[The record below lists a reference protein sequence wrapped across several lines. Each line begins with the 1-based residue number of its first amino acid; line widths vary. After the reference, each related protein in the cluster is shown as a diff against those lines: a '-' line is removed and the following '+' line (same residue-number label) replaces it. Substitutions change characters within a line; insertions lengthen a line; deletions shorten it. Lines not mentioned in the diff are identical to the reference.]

1 MNGSLK
7 LTLAVALALGSTN
20 ALALGLGMIQ
30 VKSGLNEPLVA
41 EIPVNGSLDET
52 AGLNVALA
60 AAADFERVGLSRSR
74 IVVPLEFTVATGAKG
89 NAVIKVTTKEP
100 VRDPFLDFLI
110 EVNWAK
116 GKLLREYTVLL
127 DPPTMAP
134 AIKGSRAS
142 TTPVKDSSAP
152 AASTQLPASKPGKAP
167 KPARETAAAPAAEP
181 SAPAAPRSAAAGE
194 YGPVAQGETLWE
206 VAAATKPDDS
216 VSLNQ
221 VMIALLR
228 SNPNAFFK
236 DNINSLK
243 RGAILRVPSADEIR
257 AAGNA
262 AAAAAE
268 VRSQNDAARGGG
280 AAPTLVADTGSRPA
294 ASAPASSAASKPSRT
309 ESDRLELV
317 PPKVA
322 KESSASAE
330 RPGSGGSGDST
341 VRAELARTKEA
352 LASRDQEAGEL
363 KSRVRELE
371 DLKTKNDKLLSLK
384 DSELAA
390 LQAKLKEL
398 QDKSA
403 KPGATPAATAPAS
416 TAPATAGTKPA
427 ATAPAATAPTATTP
441 AATTPA
447 ASTTT
452 TVTAPKPGGEL
463 TKEEIWGAAAGDK
476 SASPGSTSST
486 PSTAATTPAATATPG
501 SSTSTT
507 PSTVATPPAT
517 GTTPAASST
526 TPAATTPSAT
536 TPATTSSATPGA
548 STTPATTTPAATD
561 STTTP
566 ASTTPATTTPAATPP
581 ATTTP
586 AKPATSTTAPAKPAA
601 PAKVQPLEV
610 EKPWYSNPNTWMYG
624 AGGLAVLGA
633 LGFLLSRVLGKK
645 KAAPA
650 AADSGYTEATS
661 PLQDEEDAL
670 LDRLAQYPDDT
681 SAHLELTSLYYS
693 QGDADKFE
701 AAAQAMYAHIY
712 DTNMPEW
719 QQVQAMGRELVP
731 SNPLFAEPVASGGA
745 PAFGGFGSS
754 PASPEPMRFDG
765 FDDGFGTPPP
775 PPAAKPAEEEAFDF
789 DLADRSA
796 PPPSAAR
803 DDFSFDLTPPP
814 PSNNYQT
821 QVQPL
826 PPIPDLAPPPAA
838 RMDDD
843 LIAADDAIGTKLD
856 LAKAYLD
863 MGDPDGARSMLEE
876 VLIEGSEGQKA
887 EARKL
892 LAEIR

>member
-41 EIPVNGSLDET
+41 EIPVTGGPDET
-52 AGLNVALA
+52 ASVSVALA

-74 IVVPLEFTVATGAKG
+74 ILVPLEFAVATGAKG

-142 TTPVKDSSAP
+142 TTPVRDGAAP
-152 AASTQLPASKPGKAP
+152 AASAQLPAAKPSKPAG
-167 KPARETAAAPAAEP
+167 KPARTSDTAAAPAATP
-181 SAPAAPRSAAAGE
+181 TPASAAAGE
-194 YGPVAQGETLWE
+194 YGPVAAGETLWE
-206 VAAATKPDDS
+206 VAAATRPDES

-221 VMIALLR
+221 VMVALLR
-228 SNPNAFFK
+228 NNPNAFYR
-236 DNINSLK
+236 DNINALK

-257 AAGNA
+257 ATGSA

-280 AAPTLVADTGSRPA
+280 AAPTLVADSGSTAPRPSSGASTGTA
-294 ASAPASSAASKPSRT
+294 ASPG
-309 ESDRLELV
+309 DRLELV
-317 PPKVA
+317 PPKTGKDA
-322 KESSASAE
+322 SASAE
-330 RPGSGGSGDST
+330 RPGAGGTGDSA

-352 LASRDQEAGEL
+352 LASSNQEASEL

-371 DLKTKNDKLLSLK
+371 ELKSKNDKLLSLK

-390 LQAKLKEL
+390 LQQKLKEL
-398 QDKSA
+398 QEKAAA
-403 KPGATPAATAPAS
+403 KPVAAGATPPAATA
-416 TAPATAGTKPA
+416 TAPPVSTPPA
-427 ATAPAATAPTATTP
+427 
-441 AATTPA
+441 
-447 ASTTT
+447 TT
-452 TVTAPKPGGEL
+452 TVTAKPGDKGGAI
-463 TKEEIWGAAAGDK
+463 TKEEIWGAAA
-476 SASPGSTSST
+476 P
-486 PSTAATTPAATATPG
+486 
-501 SSTSTT
+501 STSTP
-507 PSTVATPPAT
+507 PS
-517 GTTPAASST
+517 ASST
-526 TPAATTPSAT
+526 TSPTAGVTPPASTEPTAPSTSATTSTAPAT
-536 TPATTSSATPGA
+536 TPATTPPAATPATSPAVSPGTTAETSPA
-548 STTPATTTPAATD
+548 STPATTTP
-561 STTTP
+561 TP
-566 ASTTPATTTPAATPP
+566 APVA
-581 ATTTP
+581 TTP
-586 AKPATSTTAPAKPAA
+586 AKPATSTTTPAKPAT
-601 PAKVQPLEV
+601 PAKVQPLPAA
-610 EKPWYSNPNTWMYG
+610 KPWYAEPTTWMYG
-624 AGGLAVLGA
+624 LGGLAVLGA
-633 LGFLLSRVLGKK
+633 LGFLASRLLGKK
-645 KAAPA
+645 KAPA
-650 AADSGYTEATS
+650 AAAGGAAYAETTS

-731 SNPLFAEPVASGGA
+731 SNPLFAEPQASA
-745 PAFGGFGSS
+745 PAFGSYQET
-754 PASPEPMRFDG
+754 SPEPMRFDG
-765 FDDGFGTPPP
+765 FDDGGFGSP
-775 PPAAKPAEEEAFDF
+775 PPAPARPASAGEDAFDF
-789 DLADRSA
+789 DLADRNA
-796 PPPSAAR
+796 PQPPPAR
-803 DDFSFDLTPPP
+803 DDFSFDLTQPP
-814 PSNNYQT
+814 PSSYQT

-826 PPIPDLAPPPAA
+826 PPIPDLAPPPS
-838 RMDDD
+838 RVDDD
-843 LIAADDAIGTKLD
+843 LLASDDAIGTKLD

-876 VLIEGSEGQKA
+876 VLIEGSDAQKG

>member
-7 LTLAVALALGSTN
+7 LTLAVVLALGSTN

-30 VKSGLNEPLVA
+30 VRSGLNEPLVA
-41 EIPVNGSLDET
+41 EIPVTGGPDET
-52 AGLNVALA
+52 SSVSVALA

-74 IVVPLEFTVATGAKG
+74 IVVPLEFAVATGAKG
-89 NAVIKVTTKEP
+89 NAVIRVTTKEP

-142 TTPVKDSSAP
+142 TAPVRDGTTA
-152 AASTQLPASKPGKAP
+152 AASAELPTTKPATKPSSKPV
-167 KPARETAAAPAAEP
+167 RSSETAAA
-181 SAPAAPRSAAAGE
+181 APAPAPTAPPRSAAAGE
-194 YGPVAQGETLWE
+194 YGPVAAGETLWE
-206 VAAATKPDDS
+206 VAASTRPDES

-221 VMIALLR
+221 VMVALLR
-228 SNPNAFFK
+228 SNPSAFYR

-268 VRSQNDAARGGG
+268 VRSQNEAARGGG
-280 AAPTLVADTGSRPA
+280 AAPTLVAGTGSRPA
-294 ASAPASSAASKPSRT
+294 SGTAGTPTATAKPG
-309 ESDRLELV
+309 DRLELV
-317 PPKVA
+317 PPKTGQSG
-322 KESSASAE
+322 SSGAE
-330 RPGSGGSGDST
+330 RPGAGGSGDSA

-352 LASRDQEAGEL
+352 LTSREQEAGEL

-371 DLKTKNDKLLSLK
+371 DLKAKNDKLLSLK

-390 LQAKLKEL
+390 LQQKLKEL
-398 QDKSA
+398 QDKAA
-403 KPGATPAATAPAS
+403 KPAAASTPAIAAATPPAS
-416 TAPATAGTKPA
+416 TTATATGTTHSA
-427 ATAPAATAPTATTP
+427 SAPGTP
-441 AATTPA
+441 PP
-447 ASTTT
+447 TT

-463 TKEEIWGAAAGDK
+463 TKEDIWGAAAGANPSGTSK
-476 SASPGSTSST
+476 PASATGSTV
-486 PSTAATTPAATATPG
+486 PATAVTTPP
-501 SSTSTT
+501 
-507 PSTVATPPAT
+507 ATPPA
-517 GTTPAASST
+517 GTAATPSATIPAATPPPTVATVPPST
-526 TPAATTPSAT
+526 ASATPGDTTTLPAATSPPPPPAAATTIAPPAATTT
-536 TPATTSSATPGA
+536 TA
-548 STTPATTTPAATD
+548 
-561 STTTP
+561 
-566 ASTTPATTTPAATPP
+566 PP

-586 AKPATSTTAPAKPAA
+586 AKPATSTTTPAKPSS
-601 PAKVQPLEV
+601 PAKVQPLPAAQ
-610 EKPWYSNPNTWMYG
+610 PWYSNPTNWMYG
-624 AGGLAVLGA
+624 LGGLAVLGA
-633 LGFLLSRVLGKK
+633 LGFLLSRLRGKK
-645 KAAPA
+645 GAAAAAATAPA
-650 AADSGYTEATS
+650 YAETTS
-661 PLQDEEDAL
+661 PQQDEEDAL

-731 SNPLFAEPVASGGA
+731 SNPLFSESAADAVAA
-745 PAFGGFGSS
+745 PTFGNYDT
-754 PASPEPMRFDG
+754 SPEPMRFDG
-765 FDDGFGTPPP
+765 FDDSFGAPP
-775 PPAAKPAEEEAFDF
+775 PPAKPAEDDAFDF

-796 PPPSAAR
+796 PTAPPPSAAP

-814 PSNNYQT
+814 PSNYQT
-821 QVQPL
+821 QVHPL

-838 RMDDD
+838 GLDDD
-843 LIAADDAIGTKLD
+843 LLASDDAIGTKLD

-876 VLIEGSEGQKA
+876 VLIEGSDTQKG

>member
-74 IVVPLEFTVATGAKG
+74 IVVPLEFAVATGAKG

-142 TTPVKDSSAP
+142 TTPVKDGSAP
-152 AASTQLPASKPGKAP
+152 ATSTQLPASKPGKAP
-167 KPARETAAAPAAEP
+167 KPAREAAAAPAAEP

-206 VAAATKPDDS
+206 VAAATRPDDS

-257 AAGNA
+257 AAGSA

-280 AAPTLVADTGSRPA
+280 AAPTLVADTGSKPA
-294 ASAPASSAASKPSRT
+294 ASTPASAAASKPSRT

-330 RPGSGGSGDST
+330 RPGSGGSGDSS

-398 QDKSA
+398 QDKAA
-403 KPGATPAATAPAS
+403 KPGTAPAATAPASSTPATASTTPAATAPA
-416 TAPATAGTKPA
+416 
-427 ATAPAATAPTATTP
+427 TTP
-441 AATTPA
+441 PP

-452 TVTAPKPGGEL
+452 TVTAPKPGSEL

-476 SASPGSTSST
+476 SASPGSTTSATST
-486 PSTAATTPAATATPG
+486 PSTAASTPAAAATPG
-501 SSTSTT
+501 SSASAT
-507 PSTVATPPAT
+507 PSTA
-517 GTTPAASST
+517 TTPAASST
-526 TPAATTPSAT
+526 TPAAT
-536 TPATTSSATPGA
+536 SSATPGA
-548 STTPATTTPAATD
+548 SAAPGTATPAGSDSKTVPAVSSTAPASTPPAAT
-561 STTTP
+561 
-566 ASTTPATTTPAATPP
+566 TPP

-586 AKPATSTTAPAKPAA
+586 AKPATSTTAPAKPAT

-610 EKPWYSNPNTWMYG
+610 EKPWYSNPTYWMYG

-645 KAAPA
+645 KAVPA
-650 AADSGYTEATS
+650 AADSGYAEVTS

-731 SNPLFAEPVASGGA
+731 SNPLFAEAAATAVA
-745 PAFGGFGSS
+745 PAFGGFGSGPS
-754 PASPEPMRFDG
+754 SPEPMRFDG

-775 PPAAKPAEEEAFDF
+775 PPAAKPADEEAFDF
-789 DLADRSA
+789 DLTDRSA
-796 PPPSAAR
+796 PPPPPAAPR

-821 QVQPL
+821 QVHPL
-826 PPIPDLAPPPAA
+826 PPIPDLAPPLAA
-838 RMDDD
+838 RVDDD

-876 VLIEGSEGQKA
+876 VLIEGSEGQKS

>member
-41 EIPVNGSLDET
+41 EIPVTGGPDET
-52 AGLNVALA
+52 ASVSVALA

-74 IVVPLEFTVATGAKG
+74 ILVPLEFAVATGAKG

-142 TTPVKDSSAP
+142 TTPVRDGATP
-152 AASTQLPASKPGKAP
+152 AASAQLPSAKPSKPAG
-167 KPARETAAAPAAEP
+167 KPARTTDTAAAAPAATP
-181 SAPAAPRSAAAGE
+181 APTSAAAGE
-194 YGPVAQGETLWE
+194 YGPVAAGETLWE
-206 VAAATKPDDS
+206 VAAATRPDES

-221 VMIALLR
+221 VMVALLR
-228 SNPNAFFK
+228 SNPGAFYR
-236 DNINSLK
+236 DNINALK

-257 AAGNA
+257 ATGSA

-280 AAPTLVADTGSRPA
+280 AAPTLVADSGTTTSRPSSG
-294 ASAPASSAASKPSRT
+294 ASAGTAAKPG
-309 ESDRLELV
+309 DRLELV
-317 PPKVA
+317 PPKA
-322 KESSASAE
+322 GKDASASAE
-330 RPGSGGSGDST
+330 RPGAGGTGDSA

-352 LASRDQEAGEL
+352 LASSNQEASEL

-371 DLKTKNDKLLSLK
+371 ELKTKNDKLLSLK

-390 LQAKLKEL
+390 LQQKLKEL
-398 QDKSA
+398 QEKAAA
-403 KPGATPAATAPAS
+403 KPAMSAATSPAATASAPPVSAPPA
-416 TAPATAGTKPA
+416 
-427 ATAPAATAPTATTP
+427 
-441 AATTPA
+441 
-447 ASTTT
+447 TT
-452 TVTAPKPGGEL
+452 TVTAKPGDKGGAI
-463 TKEEIWGAAAGDK
+463 TKEEIWGAAAP
-476 SASPGSTSST
+476 SSST
-486 PSTAATTPAATATPG
+486 PSTATTSPTTATAPPASTATAPSTTAATA
-501 SSTSTT
+501 
-507 PSTVATPPAT
+507 PPASAAP
-517 GTTPAASST
+517 GTTP
-526 TPAATTPSAT
+526 
-536 TPATTSSATPGA
+536 
-548 STTPATTTPAATD
+548 
-561 STTTP
+561 
-566 ASTTPATTTPAATPP
+566 TPATTTPAATPSTSPGATAETSPASTPTTPP
-581 ATTTP
+581 ATTPPTATPAPAATTP
-586 AKPATSTTAPAKPAA
+586 AKPATSTTTPAKPAV
-601 PAKVQPLEV
+601 PAKVQPLPAA
-610 EKPWYSNPNTWMYG
+610 KPWYAEPTTWMYG
-624 AGGLAVLGA
+624 LGGLAVLGA
-633 LGFLLSRVLGKK
+633 LGFLASRLLGKK
-645 KAAPA
+645 KAPA
-650 AADSGYTEATS
+650 AAAGGAAYAETTS

-731 SNPLFAEPVASGGA
+731 SNPLFAEPQATA
-745 PAFGGFGSS
+745 PAFGSYQQT
-754 PASPEPMRFDG
+754 SPEPMRFDG
-765 FDDGFGTPPP
+765 FDDGGFGSP
-775 PPAAKPAEEEAFDF
+775 PPAPARPASADEDAFDF
-789 DLADRSA
+789 DLADRNA
-796 PPPSAAR
+796 PPPPPAAR
-803 DDFSFDLTPPP
+803 DDFSFDLTPPAQTPPP
-814 PSNNYQT
+814 PSNYQT

-826 PPIPDLAPPPAA
+826 PPIPDLAPPPS
-838 RMDDD
+838 RVDDD
-843 LIAADDAIGTKLD
+843 LLASDDAIGTKLD

-876 VLIEGSEGQKA
+876 VLIEGSDAQKG

>member
-7 LTLAVALALGSTN
+7 LTLAVALALGSSN

-41 EIPVNGSLDET
+41 EIPVTGGPDET
-52 AGLNVALA
+52 ASVSVALA
-60 AAADFERVGLSRSR
+60 AAADFERVGLSRAR

-89 NAVIKVTTKEP
+89 NPVIRVTTQDA

-110 EVNWAK
+110 EVNWSK

-142 TTPVKDSSAP
+142 TAPVRDGTTP
-152 AASTQLPASKPGKAP
+152 AASTQLPATKPPAKTTT
-167 KPARETAAAPAAEP
+167 KPVRSSDTAAAPP
-181 SAPAAPRSAAAGE
+181 PAAPASTPERSAASGE
-194 YGPVAQGETLWE
+194 YGPVAAGETLSE
-206 VAAATKPDDS
+206 VAAATRPDES
-216 VSLNQ
+216 VSVNQ

-228 SNPNAFFK
+228 ANPNAFYR

-243 RGAILRVPSADEIR
+243 RGAIMRVPSADEIR

-268 VRSQNDAARGGG
+268 VRNQNEAARGGA
-280 AAPTLVADTGSRPA
+280 AAPTLVADTGSRPV
-294 ASAPASSAASKPSRT
+294 SSSASSGSTAPSKP
-309 ESDRLELV
+309 SDRLELV
-317 PPKVA
+317 PPKSG
-322 KESSASAE
+322 KDSSASAE
-330 RPGSGGSGDST
+330 RPGAGGTGDST
-341 VRAELARTKEA
+341 VRAELARAKEA
-352 LASRDQEAGEL
+352 LASSNQEAGEL

-371 DLKTKNDKLLSLK
+371 ELKAKNDKLLTLK

-390 LQAKLKEL
+390 LQQKLKEL
-398 QDKSA
+398 QSA
-403 KPGATPAATAPAS
+403 KPATSSASTSATPPAATPTPATATPPAS
-416 TAPATAGTKPA
+416 TTVVSTPPA
-427 ATAPAATAPTATTP
+427 
-441 AATTPA
+441 
-447 ASTTT
+447 TT
-452 TVTAPKPGGEL
+452 TVTAPKTGEKAL
-463 TKEEIWGAAAGDK
+463 TKEEIWGAAAGTPP
-476 SASPGSTSST
+476 ATST
-486 PSTAATTPAATATPG
+486 PAGATPPATTPPATTPPVTSATPPATTTPPSTPPATPTTTPPATTTTTPAATAVTSPTTAPDG
-501 SSTSTT
+501 S
-507 PSTVATPPAT
+507 ATPPVT
-517 GTTPAASST
+517 
-526 TPAATTPSAT
+526 
-536 TPATTSSATPGA
+536 
-548 STTPATTTPAATD
+548 TTPATTTPPDATA
-561 STTTP
+561 TTP
-566 ASTTPATTTPAATPP
+566 STPATTPP
-581 ATTTP
+581 ASTTTP
-586 AKPATSTTAPAKPAA
+586 AKPATSTTAPAKPST
-601 PAKVQPLEV
+601 PAKVQPLPTA
-610 EKPWYSNPNTWMYG
+610 KPWYSDPNVWMYG
-624 AGGLAVLGA
+624 LGGLAVLGA
-633 LGFLLSRVLGKK
+633 LGFLASRLLGKK
-645 KAAPA
+645 TAPVAAGGA
-650 AADSGYTEATS
+650 AYAETTS

-731 SNPLFAEPVASGGA
+731 TNPLFAEPLAASA
-745 PAFGGFGSS
+745 PSFGNYD
-754 PASPEPMRFDG
+754 AAPEPMRFDG
-765 FDDGFGTPPP
+765 FDDSFGAPPP
-775 PPAAKPAEEEAFDF
+775 PPSAKPVDDDAFDF

-796 PPPSAAR
+796 PTVPPPSAAR

-814 PSNNYQT
+814 TPSNYQT

-826 PPIPDLAPPPAA
+826 PPIPDLSPPPS
-838 RMDDD
+838 RIDDD
-843 LIAADDAIGTKLD
+843 LLASDDAIGTKLD

-876 VLIEGSEGQKA
+876 VLIEGSDSQKG

>member
-152 AASTQLPASKPGKAP
+152 ASSTQLPASKPGKAP

-206 VAAATKPDDS
+206 VAAATRPDDS

-257 AAGNA
+257 AAGTA

-280 AAPTLVADTGSRPA
+280 AAPTLVADTGSKPA
-294 ASAPASSAASKPSRT
+294 ASAPASAAASKPSRT

-330 RPGSGGSGDST
+330 RPGSGGSGDSS

-398 QDKSA
+398 QDKAA
-403 KPGATPAATAPAS
+403 KPGAAPAAAAPASSAPATAS
-416 TAPATAGTKPA
+416 TAPAAS
-427 ATAPAATAPTATTP
+427 APAATPP
-441 AATTPA
+441 

-452 TVTAPKPGGEL
+452 TVTAPKPGSEL

-476 SASPGSTSST
+476 SASPGSTAST
-486 PSTAATTPAATATPG
+486 PSTAASTPSTTAAPGSSASTAPSTAATAP
-501 SSTSTT
+501 SST
-507 PSTVATPPAT
+507 AN
-517 GTTPAASST
+517 TPAASST
-526 TPAATTPSAT
+526 TPAGT
-536 TPATTSSATPGA
+536 TPAAASSATPGSSA
-548 STTPATTTPAATD
+548 TTGTTTPAAPATTD
-561 STTTP
+561 SP
-566 ASTTPATTTPAATPP
+566 ASTTPAASSTAPATPAPAAATPP

-586 AKPATSTTAPAKPAA
+586 AKPATSTTAPAKPAT

-610 EKPWYSNPNTWMYG
+610 EKPWYSNPNTWIYG

-650 AADSGYTEATS
+650 AVDSGYAEATS

-731 SNPLFAEPVASGGA
+731 SNPLFAEPAATAVA
-745 PAFGGFGSS
+745 PAFGGFGSG

-775 PPAAKPAEEEAFDF
+775 PAAKPAEEEAFDF
-789 DLADRSA
+789 DLTDRSAPPA

-814 PSNNYQT
+814 PSSNYQT

-838 RMDDD
+838 RVDDD

-876 VLIEGSEGQKA
+876 VLIEGSEGQKS

>member
-7 LTLAVALALGSTN
+7 LTLAVALALSSTN

-41 EIPVNGSLDET
+41 EIPVTGGPDET
-52 AGLNVALA
+52 ASVSVALA
-60 AAADFERVGLSRSR
+60 AASDFERVGLSRSR
-74 IVVPLEFTVATGAKG
+74 ILVPLEFAVATGAKG

-142 TTPVKDSSAP
+142 TAPVRDGATP
-152 AASTQLPASKPGKAP
+152 AASTQLPSAKPSKPSGR
-167 KPARETAAAPAAEP
+167 PARTTDTAAAPAPAAP
-181 SAPAAPRSAAAGE
+181 SVPAAPRSAASGE

-206 VAAATKPDDS
+206 VAAATRPDES

-221 VMIALLR
+221 VMVALLR
-228 SNPNAFFK
+228 NNPNAFYR

-257 AAGNA
+257 AAGSA

-268 VRSQNDAARGGG
+268 VRSQNDAARGGA
-280 AAPTLVADTGSRPA
+280 AAPTLVADTGATPSRPSGS
-294 ASAPASSAASKPSRT
+294 ASTASTAKPG
-309 ESDRLELV
+309 DRLELV
-317 PPKVA
+317 PPKSGKDA
-322 KESSASAE
+322 SASAE
-330 RPGSGGSGDST
+330 RPGAGGTGDST

-352 LASRDQEAGEL
+352 LASSNQEASEL

-371 DLKTKNDKLLSLK
+371 ELKTKNDKLLTLK

-390 LQAKLKEL
+390 LQQKLKEL
-398 QDKSA
+398 QDKAS
-403 KPGATPAATAPAS
+403 KPA
-416 TAPATAGTKPA
+416 APATAATPPPA
-427 ATAPAATAPTATTP
+427 STTAPAATTTP
-441 AATTPA
+441 P

-452 TVTAPKPGGEL
+452 TVTAPKPGDKGGAL
-463 TKEEIWGAAAGDK
+463 TKEEIWGTA
-476 SASPGSTSST
+476 SST
-486 PSTAATTPAATATPG
+486 PPAG
-501 SSTSTT
+501 TST
-507 PSTVATPPAT
+507 PS
-517 GTTPAASST
+517 
-526 TPAATTPSAT
+526 TTPSAT
-536 TPATTSSATPGA
+536 STPPAATPGSTTTPPVATTAPSSTATPPVSTPSATPG
-548 STTPATTTPAATD
+548 TTTPAAT
-561 STTTP
+561 P
-566 ASTTPATTTPAATPP
+566 STTPGITPDPSATATTTPPGATATTPPAATTAPP

-586 AKPATSTTAPAKPAA
+586 AKPATSTTAPAKPST
-601 PAKVQPLEV
+601 PAKVQPLPAA
-610 EKPWYSNPNTWMYG
+610 KPWYMEPMTWVYG
-624 AGGLAVLGA
+624 LGGLAVLGA
-633 LGFLLSRVLGKK
+633 LGFLGSRLLGGKK
-645 KAAPA
+645 STA
-650 AADSGYTEATS
+650 AAAGAGAYAETTS

-731 SNPLFAEPVASGGA
+731 SNPLFAEPVASSA
-745 PAFGGFGSS
+745 PAFGSYQH
-754 PASPEPMRFDG
+754 ASPEPMRFDG
-765 FDDGFGTPPP
+765 FDDGFGA
-775 PPAAKPAEEEAFDF
+775 PPAAPAASKADDDAFDF

-796 PPPSAAR
+796 APPAPAAR

-814 PSNNYQT
+814 AAATPPPPSNYQT

-826 PPIPDLAPPPAA
+826 PPIPDLAPLPS
-838 RMDDD
+838 RVDDD
-843 LIAADDAIGTKLD
+843 LLASDDAIGTKLD

-876 VLIEGSEGQKA
+876 VLIEGSDSQKG

>member
-41 EIPVNGSLDET
+41 EIPVTGGPDET
-52 AGLNVALA
+52 ASVSVALA
-60 AAADFERVGLSRSR
+60 AASDFERVGLSRSR
-74 IVVPLEFTVATGAKG
+74 ILVPLEFVVATGAKG

-142 TTPVKDSSAP
+142 TAPVRDGATP
-152 AASTQLPASKPGKAP
+152 AASAQLPSAKPSKPSG
-167 KPARETAAAPAAEP
+167 KPARTTDTAAAPAATPEP
-181 SAPAAPRSAAAGE
+181 SAPRSAAAGE
-194 YGPVAQGETLWE
+194 YGPVASGETLWE
-206 VAAATKPDDS
+206 VAAATRPDEG

-221 VMIALLR
+221 VMVALLR
-228 SNPNAFFK
+228 ANPNAFYR

-257 AAGNA
+257 AAGSA

-268 VRSQNDAARGGG
+268 VRSQNDAARGGA
-280 AAPTLVADTGSRPA
+280 AAPTLVADSGTTPSRPSSG
-294 ASAPASSAASKPSRT
+294 ASAGTSTTKP
-309 ESDRLELV
+309 SDRLELV
-317 PPKVA
+317 PPKTGKDA
-322 KESSASAE
+322 SASAE
-330 RPGSGGSGDST
+330 RPGAGGTGDST

-352 LASRDQEAGEL
+352 LASSNQEASEL

-371 DLKTKNDKLLSLK
+371 ELKTKNDKLLTLK

-390 LQAKLKEL
+390 LQQKLKEL
-398 QDKSA
+398 QDKAAA
-403 KPGATPAATAPAS
+403 KPVATTAP
-416 TAPATAGTKPA
+416 P
-427 ATAPAATAPTATTP
+427 P
-441 AATTPA
+441 AATTSPATSTPPA
-447 ASTTT
+447 ASTT
-452 TVTAPKPGGEL
+452 VTAKPGDKSGAI
-463 TKEEIWGAAAGDK
+463 TKEEIWGA
-476 SASPGSTSST
+476 
-486 PSTAATTPAATATPG
+486 TTPPSGT
-501 SSTSTT
+501 TSTT
-507 PSTVATPPAT
+507 APS
-517 GTTPAASST
+517 
-526 TPAATTPSAT
+526 TTPSAT
-536 TPATTSSATPGA
+536 TTPPASTATTPPAATTTPSTTTSATPGA
-548 STTPATTTPAATD
+548 TTPSTTPPATVTTPPAATPSTSPGTTTETTPSTTSTTPPATTP
-561 STTTP
+561 STTTAP
-566 ASTTPATTTPAATPP
+566 STAPTTTPP

-586 AKPATSTTAPAKPAA
+586 AKPATSTTAPAKPST
-601 PAKVQPLEV
+601 PGKVQPLPAA
-610 EKPWYSNPNTWMYG
+610 KPWYAQPTTWMYG
-624 AGGLAVLGA
+624 LGGLAVLGA
-633 LGFLLSRVLGKK
+633 LGFLASRVLGKK
-645 KAAPA
+645 KAPA
-650 AADSGYTEATS
+650 AAAGGAAYAETTS

-731 SNPLFAEPVASGGA
+731 SNPLFAEPLASA
-745 PAFGGFGSS
+745 PAFGSYQET
-754 PASPEPMRFDG
+754 SPEPMRFDG
-765 FDDGFGTPPP
+765 FDDGGFGSP
-775 PPAAKPAEEEAFDF
+775 PPARAASADDDAFDF
-789 DLADRSA
+789 DLADRNA
-796 PPPSAAR
+796 PPPAPAAR

-814 PSNNYQT
+814 AQTPPPPSNYQT

-826 PPIPDLAPPPAA
+826 PPIPDLAPPPS
-838 RMDDD
+838 RVDDD
-843 LIAADDAIGTKLD
+843 LLASDDAIGTKLD

-876 VLIEGSEGQKA
+876 VLIEGSDTQKN

>member
-7 LTLAVALALGSTN
+7 LTLAVALALGSSN

-41 EIPVNGSLDET
+41 EIPVTGGPDET
-52 AGLNVALA
+52 AGVSVALA

-74 IVVPLEFTVATGAKG
+74 ILVPLEFTVATGAKG

-142 TTPVKDSSAP
+142 TAPVKDGASST
-152 AASTQLPASKPGKAP
+152 ASTQLPASST
-167 KPARETAAAPAAEP
+167 KPAKQPRSSAAPAAP
-181 SAPAAPRSAAAGE
+181 SAPAAAPSAPRAAAAGE

-206 VAAATKPDDS
+206 VAAATRPDES

-221 VMIALLR
+221 VMVALLR
-228 SNPNAFFK
+228 SNPNAFYK

-257 AAGNA
+257 AAGSA

-268 VRSQNDAARGGG
+268 VRSQNEAARGGG
-280 AAPTLVADTGSRPA
+280 AAPTLVADTGAKPS
-294 ASAPASSAASKPSRT
+294 SSSSAAPAAPAAKP
-309 ESDRLELV
+309 SDRLELV
-317 PPKVA
+317 PPKAA
-322 KESSASAE
+322 KPSTASAE
-330 RPGSGGSGDST
+330 KPGSGGNGDST

-352 LASRDQEAGEL
+352 LASREQETGEL

-371 DLKTKNDKLLSLK
+371 DLKTKNDKLLTLK

-390 LQAKLKEL
+390 LQQKLKEL
-398 QDKSA
+398 QDKAA
-403 KPGATPAATAPAS
+403 KPGA
-416 TAPATAGTKPA
+416 
-427 ATAPAATAPTATTP
+427 APAASSTPPASSATASTTP
-441 AATTPA
+441 

-452 TVTAPKPGGEL
+452 PSSTAAKPGEL
-463 TKEEIWGAAAGDK
+463 TKEEIWGA
-476 SASPGSTSST
+476 SSGSKTP
-486 PSTAATTPAATATPG
+486 PSTAATPPASSATA
-501 SSTSTT
+501 
-507 PSTVATPPAT
+507 PPA
-517 GTTPAASST
+517 SSA
-526 TPAATTPSAT
+526 TPAATTSP
-536 TPATTSSATPGA
+536 PAS
-548 STTPATTTPAATD
+548 
-561 STTTP
+561 TTP
-566 ASTTPATTTPAATPP
+566 ASTTPATASSSTATAPATSSSSPGETIVATPSGTTTPSSTTPPASTTSPSTATTPPASTATPP
-581 ATTTP
+581 ATTGTTPAAPATTP
-586 AKPATSTTAPAKPAA
+586 AKPATSTTAPAKPST
-601 PAKVQPLEV
+601 PAKVQPLPV
-610 EKPWYSNPNTWMYG
+610 QTPWYSNPTNWMYG
-624 AGGLAVLGA
+624 LGGLALLGG
-633 LGFLLSRVLGKK
+633 LGFLLTRLGKK
-645 KAAPA
+645 KAPA
-650 AADSGYTEATS
+650 VAAGGAAYADSSS

-681 SAHLELTSLYYS
+681 SAHLELNSLYYS

-731 SNPLFAEPVASGGA
+731 SNPLFADAAPTATM
-745 PAFGGFGSS
+745 PAFGTHA
-754 PASPEPMRFDG
+754 ASEPMRFDG
-765 FDDGFGTPPP
+765 FDDSFGAPPAAAPPP
-775 PPAAKPAEEEAFDF
+775 PPADDDFDF
-789 DLADRSA
+789 DLTAPA
-796 PPPSAAR
+796 GKPTTPPPSAAR
-803 DDFSFDLTPPP
+803 DDDFSFDLPPP
-814 PSNNYQT
+814 ASSPSNYQT

-826 PPIPDLAPPPAA
+826 PPMPDLAPPAP
-838 RMDDD
+838 RLDDD

-876 VLIEGSEGQKA
+876 VLIEGSDGQKN

>member
-41 EIPVNGSLDET
+41 EIPVTGTPDET
-52 AGLNVALA
+52 AGVSVALA
-60 AAADFERVGLSRSR
+60 AATDFERVGLSRSR

-134 AIKGSRAS
+134 AIKGSKAS
-142 TTPVKDSSAP
+142 TAAVRDNTAP
-152 AASTQLPASKPGKAP
+152 AASAQLPAG
-167 KPARETAAAPAAEP
+167 KPAKSSGKTARTET
-181 SAPAAPRSAAAGE
+181 PAAPTAPAPAPAHERSAASGE
-194 YGPVAQGETLWE
+194 YGPVAAGETLWE
-206 VAAATKPDDS
+206 VAAATRPDDS

-221 VMIALLR
+221 VMVALLR
-228 SNPNAFFK
+228 TNPNAFYK

-257 AAGNA
+257 AAGTA

-280 AAPTLVADTGSRPA
+280 GAPTLVADSGSKPA
-294 ASAPASSAASKPSRT
+294 ASSAPKTAAAPKSG
-309 ESDRLELV
+309 DRLELV
-317 PPKVA
+317 PPKSGKDSTA
-322 KESSASAE
+322 GAE
-330 RPGSGGSGDST
+330 RPGAGGTGDAS

-352 LASRDQEAGEL
+352 LASSNQEAGEL

-371 DLKTKNDKLLSLK
+371 DLKSKNDKLLTLK

-390 LQAKLKEL
+390 LQQKLKEL

-403 KPGATPAATAPAS
+403 AKPATPSTAAT
-416 TAPATAGTKPA
+416 
-427 ATAPAATAPTATTP
+427 TAPAATAPATAAPATP
-441 AATTPA
+441 ASTA
-447 ASTTT
+447 A
-452 TVTAPKPGGEL
+452 AKPGDKPGDKGGAL
-463 TKEEIWGAAAGDK
+463 TKEEIWGTASSTTPPAGSTAPATPSAPAGTTPPAAA
-476 SASPGSTSST
+476 STSPGSATT
-486 PSTAATTPAATATPG
+486 APAATTGTPSATPG
-501 SSTSTT
+501 ATTT
-507 PSTVATPPAT
+507 PVASATTTPPAAST
-517 GTTPAASST
+517 GTTPAPDASATPGGTAST
-526 TPAATTPSAT
+526 TTAPATPGATTAPAT
-536 TPATTSSATPGA
+536 TPA
-548 STTPATTTPAATD
+548 
-561 STTTP
+561 
-566 ASTTPATTTPAATPP
+566 P

-586 AKPATSTTAPAKPAA
+586 AKPATSTTAPAKPST
-601 PAKVQPLEV
+601 PAKVQPLPAA
-610 EKPWYSNPNTWMYG
+610 KAWYEEPTTWMFG
-624 AGGLAVLGA
+624 LGGLAVLGA
-633 LGFLLSRVLGKK
+633 LGFLATRLRGK

-650 AADSGYTEATS
+650 AAGAASYAETTS

-731 SNPLFAEPVASGGA
+731 SNPLFAEPLAAAAAA
-745 PAFGGFGSS
+745 PAFGSYES
-754 PASPEPMRFDG
+754 TSEPMRFDG
-765 FDDGFGTPPP
+765 FDDGFGAP
-775 PPAAKPAEEEAFDF
+775 PPAPAPAPVAEDDAFDF
-789 DLADRSA
+789 DLTDRGAA
-796 PPPSAAR
+796 PPPPAPPAD
-803 DDFSFDLTPPP
+803 DDFSFDLTPPRAP
-814 PSNNYQT
+814 AAAASNYQT

-826 PPIPDLAPPPAA
+826 PPIPDLAPPPSPPPA
-838 RMDDD
+838 RVDDD
-843 LIAADDAIGTKLD
+843 LLASDDAIGTKLD

-876 VLIEGSEGQKA
+876 VLIEGSEKQKG

>member
-41 EIPVNGSLDET
+41 EIPVTGTPDET
-52 AGLNVALA
+52 AGVSVALA
-60 AAADFERVGLSRSR
+60 AATDFERVGLSRSR
-74 IVVPLEFTVATGAKG
+74 IVVPLEFTVATGTKG

-134 AIKGSRAS
+134 AIKGSKAS
-142 TTPVKDSSAP
+142 TAAVRDNTAP
-152 AASTQLPASKPGKAP
+152 AASAQLPAGKPAKSPGKA
-167 KPARETAAAPAAEP
+167 ARAETAAAP
-181 SAPAAPRSAAAGE
+181 SAPAAPAPAPARERSAAAGE
-194 YGPVAQGETLWE
+194 YGPVAAGETLWE
-206 VAAATKPDDS
+206 VAAATRPDDS

-221 VMIALLR
+221 VMVALLR
-228 SNPNAFFK
+228 SNPGAFYK

-257 AAGNA
+257 AAGTA

-268 VRSQNDAARGGG
+268 VRSQNEAARGGG
-280 AAPTLVADTGSRPA
+280 GTPTLVADSGSKPA
-294 ASAPASSAASKPSRT
+294 TSSAPKTAAAPKSG
-309 ESDRLELV
+309 DRLELV
-317 PPKVA
+317 PPKSG
-322 KESSASAE
+322 KDSSSGAE
-330 RPGSGGSGDST
+330 RPGAGGTGDAS
-341 VRAELARTKEA
+341 VRAELARAKEA
-352 LASRDQEAGEL
+352 LASSNQEASEL

-371 DLKTKNDKLLSLK
+371 DLKSKNDKLLTLK

-390 LQAKLKEL
+390 LQQKLKEL

-403 KPGATPAATAPAS
+403 AKPTTAPSTAAATAAATPAAAAPAAPAS
-416 TAPATAGTKPA
+416 TAA
-427 ATAPAATAPTATTP
+427 A
-441 AATTPA
+441 
-447 ASTTT
+447 
-452 TVTAPKPGGEL
+452 KPGDKGGAL
-463 TKEEIWGAAAGDK
+463 TKEEIWGT
-476 SASPGSTSST
+476 ASSST
-486 PSTAATTPAATATPG
+486 PPAGT
-501 SSTSTT
+501 STSAT
-507 PSTVATPPAT
+507 PSTPAGATPPAT
-517 GTTPAASST
+517 AASTSPGSTATAPAAAAG
-526 TPAATTPSAT
+526 TPAATPGTTTPPANGATPSTAPAAT
-536 TPATTSSATPGA
+536 TTPPAPDASATPG
-548 STTPATTTPAATD
+548 STTPATAAPATPGATTAPATTPA
-561 STTTP
+561 
-566 ASTTPATTTPAATPP
+566 P

-586 AKPATSTTAPAKPAA
+586 AKPATSTTTPAKPST
-601 PAKVQPLEV
+601 PAKVQPLPAA
-610 EKPWYSNPNTWMYG
+610 KAWYEEPTTWMYG
-624 AGGLAVLGA
+624 LGGLAVLGA
-633 LGFLLSRVLGKK
+633 LGFLATRLRGK

-650 AADSGYTEATS
+650 AAGAASYAETTS

-731 SNPLFAEPVASGGA
+731 SNPLFAEPLAATAAA
-745 PAFGGFGSS
+745 PAFDSPAFGSYE
-754 PASPEPMRFDG
+754 ASSEPLRFDG
-765 FDDGFGTPPP
+765 FDDGFGAP
-775 PPAAKPAEEEAFDF
+775 PPAPAAPVAEDDAFDF
-789 DLADRSA
+789 DLTDRAAAA
-796 PPPSAAR
+796 PPPAAAAPAD
-803 DDFSFDLTPPP
+803 DDFSFDLTPPRAP
-814 PSNNYQT
+814 AAAASNYQT

-826 PPIPDLAPPPAA
+826 PPIPDLAPPPPS
-838 RMDDD
+838 RVDDD
-843 LIAADDAIGTKLD
+843 LLASDDAIGTKLD

-876 VLIEGSEGQKA
+876 VLIEGSEKQKG

>member
-41 EIPVNGSLDET
+41 EIPVTGGPDET
-52 AGLNVALA
+52 ASVSVALA

-74 IVVPLEFTVATGAKG
+74 ILVPLEFAVATGAKG

-142 TTPVKDSSAP
+142 TTPVRDGAAP
-152 AASTQLPASKPGKAP
+152 AASAQLPAAKPSKPTG
-167 KPARETAAAPAAEP
+167 KPARTSDTAAAPAATP
-181 SAPAAPRSAAAGE
+181 APASAAAGE
-194 YGPVAQGETLWE
+194 YGPVAAGETLWE
-206 VAAATKPDDS
+206 VAAATRPDES

-221 VMIALLR
+221 VMVALLR
-228 SNPNAFFK
+228 SNPNAFYR
-236 DNINSLK
+236 DNINALK

-257 AAGNA
+257 ATGSA

-280 AAPTLVADTGSRPA
+280 AAPTLVADSGSTPSRPA
-294 ASAPASSAASKPSRT
+294 SGASAGTAASPG
-309 ESDRLELV
+309 DRLELV
-317 PPKVA
+317 PPKTGKDA
-322 KESSASAE
+322 SASAE
-330 RPGSGGSGDST
+330 RPGAGGAGDSA

-352 LASRDQEAGEL
+352 LASSNQEASEL

-371 DLKTKNDKLLSLK
+371 ELKSKNDKLLSLK

-390 LQAKLKEL
+390 LQQKLKEL
-398 QDKSA
+398 QEKAAA
-403 KPGATPAATAPAS
+403 KPVAAGTPPPAATA
-416 TAPATAGTKPA
+416 
-427 ATAPAATAPTATTP
+427 TTPP
-441 AATTPA
+441 AATTA
-447 ASTTT
+447 
-452 TVTAPKPGGEL
+452 VTAKPGDKGGAI
-463 TKEEIWGAAAGDK
+463 TKEEIWGAAA
-476 SASPGSTSST
+476 PSTST
-486 PSTAATTPAATATPG
+486 PS
-501 SSTSTT
+501 S
-507 PSTVATPPAT
+507 T
-517 GTTPAASST
+517 GTTPSPTTGATPPTST
-526 TPAATTPSAT
+526 ATTPPST
-536 TPATTSSATPGA
+536 A
-548 STTPATTTPAATD
+548 STAPAAATPATTTP
-561 STTTP
+561 
-566 ASTTPATTTPAATPP
+566 PAATPAASP
-581 ATTTP
+581 ATSPAAGTGSTADTSPASTPTATPPAATTPTPAPAATTP

-601 PAKVQPLEV
+601 PAKVQPLPAA
-610 EKPWYSNPNTWMYG
+610 KPWYAEPTTWMYG
-624 AGGLAVLGA
+624 LGGLAVLGA
-633 LGFLLSRVLGKK
+633 LGFLASRLLGKK
-645 KAAPA
+645 KAPA
-650 AADSGYTEATS
+650 AAAGGAAYAETTS

-731 SNPLFAEPVASGGA
+731 SNPLFAEPQATA
-745 PAFGGFGSS
+745 PAFGSYQET
-754 PASPEPMRFDG
+754 SPEPMRFDG
-765 FDDGFGTPPP
+765 FDDGGFGSP
-775 PPAAKPAEEEAFDF
+775 PPAPARPASADEDAFDF
-789 DLADRSA
+789 DLADRNA
-796 PPPSAAR
+796 PPPPAAR

-814 PSNNYQT
+814 AQTPPPPSSYQT

-826 PPIPDLAPPPAA
+826 PPIPDLAPPPS
-838 RMDDD
+838 RVDDD
-843 LIAADDAIGTKLD
+843 LLASDDAIGTKLD

-876 VLIEGSEGQKA
+876 VLIEGSDAQKG

>member
-60 AAADFERVGLSRSR
+60 AAADFERVGLSRAR

-181 SAPAAPRSAAAGE
+181 SAPRSAAAGE

-294 ASAPASSAASKPSRT
+294 ASAPPSSAASKPSRT

-371 DLKTKNDKLLSLK
+371 ELKTKNDKLLSLK

-403 KPGATPAATAPAS
+403 KPGATPVATAPAS
-416 TAPATAGTKPA
+416 TAPATASTK
-427 ATAPAATAPTATTP
+427 PAATAPTATTP

-486 PSTAATTPAATATPG
+486 PSTAAATPAATATPG

-507 PSTVATPPAT
+507 PSTAATPPAT

-526 TPAATTPSAT
+526 TPAATTP
-536 TPATTSSATPGA
+536 ATTSSATPGT

-566 ASTTPATTTPAATPP
+566 ASTTPATTTPAATTPP

-650 AADSGYTEATS
+650 AADSGYTETTS

-731 SNPLFAEPVASGGA
+731 SNPLFAEPVASVGA

-775 PPAAKPAEEEAFDF
+775 HAAKPAEEEAFDF

-796 PPPSAAR
+796 PPPPPPSAAR

>member
-7 LTLAVALALGSTN
+7 LTLAVALALSSTN

-30 VKSGLNEPLVA
+30 VRSGLNEPLVA
-41 EIPVNGSLDET
+41 EIPVTGGPDET
-52 AGLNVALA
+52 ASLSVALA
-60 AAADFERVGLSRSR
+60 AAADFERVGLSRAR

-89 NAVIKVTTKEP
+89 NSVIKVTTKEP

-142 TTPVKDSSAP
+142 TAPVRDGTTP
-152 AASTQLPASKPGKAP
+152 AASTQLPATKPAA
-167 KPARETAAAPAAEP
+167 KPARSADTTAATAATAPAP
-181 SAPAAPRSAAAGE
+181 APTRSAAAGE
-194 YGPVAQGETLWE
+194 YGPVAAGETLWE
-206 VAAATKPDDS
+206 VAAATRPDDS
-216 VSLNQ
+216 VSVNQ
-221 VMIALLR
+221 VMVSLLR
-228 SNPNAFFK
+228 ANPNAFFR

-257 AAGNA
+257 AAGSA

-268 VRSQNDAARGGG
+268 VRSQNEAARGGG
-280 AAPTLVADTGSRPA
+280 AAPTLVADSGSTATRP
-294 ASAPASSAASKPSRT
+294 SSSSSSGSTPAKP
-309 ESDRLELV
+309 SDRLELV
-317 PPKVA
+317 PPKTGKDV
-322 KESSASAE
+322 SASAE
-330 RPGSGGSGDST
+330 RPGAGGTGDAA

-352 LASRDQEAGEL
+352 LTSSNQEAGEL

-371 DLKTKNDKLLSLK
+371 ELKTKNDKLLSLK

-390 LQAKLKEL
+390 LQQKLREL
-398 QDKSA
+398 QDK
-403 KPGATPAATAPAS
+403 AA
-416 TAPATAGTKPA
+416 KPA
-427 ATAPAATAPTATTP
+427 ASSAAATP
-441 AATTPA
+441 
-447 ASTTT
+447 
-452 TVTAPKPGGEL
+452 
-463 TKEEIWGAAAGDK
+463 
-476 SASPGSTSST
+476 SST
-486 PSTAATTPAATATPG
+486 PATTATATPG
-501 SSTSTT
+501 SSTA
-507 PSTVATPPAT
+507 TVTATKPGDGKDGAITKEEIWGSPTPAT
-517 GTTPAASST
+517 GTTPPATSST
-526 TPAATTPSAT
+526 APSSAAPGTSAT
-536 TPATTSSATPGA
+536 SPSTTA
-548 STTPATTTPAATD
+548 TTPATTTPP
-561 STTTP
+561 STTTSTAPATTPADTAATTPPATPPTDTSAAAP
-566 ASTTPATTTPAATPP
+566 ASTTTTAPATSTPSTATTPP
-581 ATTTP
+581 AATTP
-586 AKPATSTTAPAKPAA
+586 AKPATSTTAPAKPAT
-601 PAKVQPLEV
+601 PAKVQPLPAA
-610 EKPWYSNPNTWMYG
+610 KPWYMEPTTWMYG
-624 AGGLAVLGA
+624 LGGLAVLGA
-633 LGFLLSRVLGKK
+633 LGFVFSRLRGK

-650 AADSGYTEATS
+650 AAGGAAYAEATS

-731 SNPLFAEPVASGGA
+731 SNPLFADAPASSA
-745 PAFGGFGSS
+745 PAFGNYDS
-754 PASPEPMRFDG
+754 SPEPMRFDG
-765 FDDGFGTPPP
+765 FDDGFGA
-775 PPAAKPAEEEAFDF
+775 PPAAAPAARADDDAFDF

-796 PPPSAAR
+796 PPPPAPR
-803 DDFSFDLTPPP
+803 DDFSFDLTPPVATPPP
-814 PSNNYQT
+814 PSNYQT

-826 PPIPDLAPPPAA
+826 PPIPDLTPPS
-838 RMDDD
+838 RVDDD
-843 LIAADDAIGTKLD
+843 LLASDDAIGTKLD

-876 VLIEGSEGQKA
+876 VMIEGSESQKG

>member
-41 EIPVNGSLDET
+41 EIPVTGGPDET
-52 AGLNVALA
+52 ASVSVALA

-74 IVVPLEFTVATGAKG
+74 ILVPLEFVVATGAKG

-142 TTPVKDSSAP
+142 TAPVRDGATP
-152 AASTQLPASKPGKAP
+152 AASAQLPSTKPAKPSG
-167 KPARETAAAPAAEP
+167 KPARTTDTAAAATP
-181 SAPAAPRSAAAGE
+181 APATPATPRSAAAGE
-194 YGPVAQGETLWE
+194 YGPVASGETLWE
-206 VAAATKPDDS
+206 VAAATRPDES

-221 VMIALLR
+221 VMVSLLR
-228 SNPNAFFK
+228 ANPNAFYR

-257 AAGNA
+257 ATGTA

-280 AAPTLVADTGSRPA
+280 AAPTLVADSGST
-294 ASAPASSAASKPSRT
+294 SSKPASSSSSSTASATKP
-309 ESDRLELV
+309 SDRLELV
-317 PPKVA
+317 PPKSG
-322 KESSASAE
+322 KDSSANAE
-330 RPGSGGSGDST
+330 RPGAGGTGDAT

-352 LASRDQEAGEL
+352 LASSNQEAGEL

-371 DLKTKNDKLLSLK
+371 ELKSKNDKLLTLK

-390 LQAKLKEL
+390 LQQKLKEL
-398 QDKSA
+398 QDKAA
-403 KPGATPAATAPAS
+403 KPVATTAATTPPAATATPS
-416 TAPATAGTKPA
+416 S
-427 ATAPAATAPTATTP
+427 TTP
-441 AATTPA
+441 AATPGT
-447 ASTTT
+447 SGTT
-452 TVTAPKPGGEL
+452 TVTAKPGDKGGAL
-463 TKEEIWGAAAGDK
+463 TKEEIWGTATPPTGTAATPSG
-476 SASPGSTSST
+476 TST
-486 PSTAATTPAATATPG
+486 PSTTTPPASTTTPPASTTTPATTATTTPSTTTSPTPGTATTPSTGTSTP
-501 SSTSTT
+501 STTPSTTPDTTSTT
-507 PSTVATPPAT
+507 PSTATTTPPA
-517 GTTPAASST
+517 G
-526 TPAATTPSAT
+526 
-536 TPATTSSATPGA
+536 
-548 STTPATTTPAATD
+548 TPATTTP
-561 STTTP
+561 P
-566 ASTTPATTTPAATPP
+566 AS
-581 ATTTP
+581 TTTP
-586 AKPATSTTAPAKPAA
+586 AKPATSTTAPAKPST
-601 PAKVQPLEV
+601 PAKVQPLPAA
-610 EKPWYSNPNTWMYG
+610 KPWYMQPTTWMYG
-624 AGGLAVLGA
+624 LGGLAVLGA
-633 LGFLLSRVLGKK
+633 LGFLASRMLGKK
-645 KAAPA
+645 KTTVATAGGAAYA
-650 AADSGYTEATS
+650 ETTS

-731 SNPLFAEPVASGGA
+731 SNPLFAEPIQSSA
-745 PAFGGFGSS
+745 PAFGNYGQT
-754 PASPEPMRFDG
+754 SPEPMRFDG
-765 FDDGFGTPPP
+765 FDDGGFGS
-775 PPAAKPAEEEAFDF
+775 PPAPAAPAADDDAFDF

-796 PPPSAAR
+796 PPPPAPAAR

-814 PSNNYQT
+814 MQTPPPPSNYQT

-826 PPIPDLAPPPAA
+826 PPIPSVAPPPA
-838 RMDDD
+838 RVDDD
-843 LIAADDAIGTKLD
+843 LLASDDAIGTKLD

-876 VLIEGSEGQKA
+876 VMIEGSDSQKN

>member
-7 LTLAVALALGSTN
+7 LTLAVALALSSTN

-30 VKSGLNEPLVA
+30 VRSGLNEPLVA
-41 EIPVNGSLDET
+41 EIPVTGGPDET
-52 AGLNVALA
+52 ASVSVALA

-74 IVVPLEFTVATGAKG
+74 IVVPLEFVVTTGTKG
-89 NAVIKVTTKEP
+89 NTVIKVTTTEP

-142 TTPVKDSSAP
+142 TAPVRDGTAP
-152 AASTQLPASKPGKAP
+152 AASTQLPAT
-167 KPARETAAAPAAEP
+167 KPAAKPPRSADTTAAAPAAPAPTPAP
-181 SAPAAPRSAAAGE
+181 SRTAASGE
-194 YGPVAQGETLWE
+194 YGPVASGETLWE
-206 VAAATKPDDS
+206 VAAATRPDDS

-221 VMIALLR
+221 VMVSLLR
-228 SNPNAFFK
+228 ANPNAFYR

-257 AAGNA
+257 AAGSA

-268 VRSQNDAARGGG
+268 VRSQNEAARGGG
-280 AAPTLVADTGSRPA
+280 AAPTLVAESGSTGPRPSASSSA
-294 ASAPASSAASKPSRT
+294 ASAPAKP
-309 ESDRLELV
+309 SDRLELV
-317 PPKVA
+317 PPKTGKDA
-322 KESSASAE
+322 SASAE
-330 RPGSGGSGDST
+330 RPGAGGTGDAAI
-341 VRAELARTKEA
+341 RAELARTKEA
-352 LASRDQEAGEL
+352 LTSSNQEAGEL

-371 DLKTKNDKLLSLK
+371 ELKTKNDKLLSLK

-390 LQAKLKEL
+390 LQQKLKEL
-398 QDKSA
+398 QDKAA
-403 KPGATPAATAPAS
+403 K
-416 TAPATAGTKPA
+416 
-427 ATAPAATAPTATTP
+427 
-441 AATTPA
+441 PA
-447 ASTTT
+447 AST
-452 TVTAPKPGGEL
+452 VA
-463 TKEEIWGAAAGDK
+463 
-476 SASPGSTSST
+476 T
-486 PSTAATTPAATATPG
+486 PPPATPATATPTTTATPG
-501 SSTSTT
+501 SSTASTT
-507 PSTVATPPAT
+507 VTAAKPGDGKDGAITKEEIWGSPTPAT
-517 GTTPAASST
+517 GTTPPATSST
-526 TPAATTPSAT
+526 TPGTSATPPSATATPPATTATPPATTTPSAT
-536 TPATTSSATPGA
+536 TPPATTSTVPATPPGTP
-548 STTPATTTPAATD
+548 STTPATTPPAET
-561 STTTP
+561 STSPP
-566 ASTTPATTTPAATPP
+566 ASTTTTAPAASTPSTATTTPP

-586 AKPATSTTAPAKPAA
+586 AKPATSTTTPAKPST
-601 PAKVQPLEV
+601 PAKVQPLPAA
-610 EKPWYSNPNTWMYG
+610 KPWYMEPTNWMYG
-624 AGGLAVLGA
+624 LGGLAVLGA
-633 LGFLLSRVLGKK
+633 LGFVLSRLRGK

-650 AADSGYTEATS
+650 AAAGGAAYAEATS

-731 SNPLFAEPVASGGA
+731 SNPLFADAVAGSA
-745 PAFGGFGSS
+745 PAFGNYDS
-754 PASPEPMRFDG
+754 SPEPMRFDG
-765 FDDGFGTPPP
+765 FDDGFGAP
-775 PPAAKPAEEEAFDF
+775 PPAAPAARADDDAFDF

-796 PPPSAAR
+796 PPPPAPR
-803 DDFSFDLTPPP
+803 DDFSFDLPPSAATPPP
-814 PSNNYQT
+814 PSNYQT

-826 PPIPDLAPPPAA
+826 PPIPDLTPPP
-838 RMDDD
+838 RVDDD
-843 LIAADDAIGTKLD
+843 LLASDDAIGTKLD

-876 VLIEGSEGQKA
+876 VLIEGSESQKG

>member
-7 LTLAVALALGSTN
+7 LTLAVALALSSTN

-41 EIPVNGSLDET
+41 EIPVTGGPDET
-52 AGLNVALA
+52 GGVSVALA

-74 IVVPLEFTVATGAKG
+74 IMVPLEFTVATGAKG
-89 NAVIKVTTKEP
+89 NAVIRVTTKEP

-142 TTPVKDSSAP
+142 TVPVKDATSPTASAP
-152 AASTQLPASKPGKAP
+152 LPAAASKPAKQPRSSTASAP
-167 KPARETAAAPAAEP
+167 STP
-181 SAPAAPRSAAAGE
+181 STPTAPAAPRSSAAGE

-206 VAAATKPDDS
+206 VAASTRPDDS

-221 VMIALLR
+221 VMVSLLR
-228 SNPNAFFK
+228 ANPNAFYK

-257 AAGNA
+257 AAGSA

-280 AAPTLVADTGSRPA
+280 SAPTLVADTGAKPA
-294 ASAPASSAASKPSRT
+294 ASSSSASAAAPSKPA
-309 ESDRLELV
+309 SDRLELV
-317 PPKVA
+317 PPKTA
-322 KESSASAE
+322 KNSTASAE
-330 RPGSGGSGDST
+330 KPGSGGSGDAT

-352 LASRDQEAGEL
+352 LTSREQEAGEL

-371 DLKTKNDKLLSLK
+371 DLKSKNDKLLSLK

-390 LQAKLKEL
+390 LQQKLKEL
-398 QDKSA
+398 QDKAA
-403 KPGATPAATAPAS
+403 KPGSSAPVAAATPPPAS
-416 TAPATAGTKPA
+416 TAATS
-427 ATAPAATAPTATTP
+427 
-441 AATTPA
+441 TPA
-447 ASTTT
+447 ASTPSTS
-452 TVTAPKPGGEL
+452 TAPASASSTAAKPGEL
-463 TKEEIWGAAAGDK
+463 TKEEIWGAAAGSK
-476 SASPGSTSST
+476 TAPTTSTTAPATS
-486 PSTAATTPAATATPG
+486 AATPPAATPG
-501 SSTSTT
+501 SSSTT
-507 PSTVATPPAT
+507 PPATASATPPAT
-517 GTTPAASST
+517 PSTTPAASST
-526 TPAATTPSAT
+526 PAAAT
-536 TPATTSSATPGA
+536 GTSPATTSPSPGETIVATPPG
-548 STTPATTTPAATD
+548 STTPTTPASTASTPAAATTTPA
-561 STTTP
+561 P
-566 ASTTPATTTPAATPP
+566 PATPP
-581 ATTTP
+581 A
-586 AKPATSTTAPAKPAA
+586 KPASSTTAPAKPST

-610 EKPWYSNPNTWMYG
+610 AQPWYSNPTNWMYG
-624 AGGLAVLGA
+624 LGGLAVLGG
-633 LGFLLSRVLGKK
+633 LGFLLSRLGKK
-645 KAAPA
+645 KAPA
-650 AADSGYTEATS
+650 VAAGGAAFTDATS

-719 QQVQAMGRELVP
+719 QNVQAMGRELVP
-731 SNPLFAEPVASGGA
+731 SNPLFADVVATSA
-745 PAFGGFGSS
+745 PAFGSQ
-754 PASPEPMRFDG
+754 ASPEPMRFDG
-765 FDDGFGTPPP
+765 FDDSFGAP
-775 PPAAKPAEEEAFDF
+775 PPAAARPHEDDAFDF
-789 DLADRSA
+789 DLAAPGSKA
-796 PPPSAAR
+796 TVPPPSAVH
-803 DDFSFDLTPPP
+803 DDFSFDLTPPTP
-814 PSNNYQT
+814 APSNYQT

-826 PPIPDLAPPPAA
+826 PPIPDLSPPS
-838 RMDDD
+838 RLDDD

-876 VLIEGSEGQKA
+876 VLIEGSEGQKG

>member
-7 LTLAVALALGSTN
+7 LTLAVALALSSTN

-41 EIPVNGSLDET
+41 EIPVTGGPDET
-52 AGLNVALA
+52 AGVSVALA

-74 IVVPLEFTVATGAKG
+74 IAVPLEFTVATGAKG
-89 NAVIKVTTKEP
+89 NAVIKVTTKEA

-110 EVNWAK
+110 EVNWSK

-142 TTPVKDSSAP
+142 TVPVKDATSPTASAP
-152 AASTQLPASKPGKAP
+152 LPAAASKPAKPPRSSAASTASTPS
-167 KPARETAAAPAAEP
+167 TP
-181 SAPAAPRSAAAGE
+181 SAPAAPRSSAAGE

-206 VAAATKPDDS
+206 VAASTRPDDS

-221 VMIALLR
+221 VMVSLLR
-228 SNPNAFFK
+228 ANPNAFYK

-257 AAGNA
+257 AAGSA

-280 AAPTLVADTGSRPA
+280 AAPTLVADTGSK
-294 ASAPASSAASKPSRT
+294 PASSSSSASAAAPSKPA
-309 ESDRLELV
+309 SDRLELV
-317 PPKVA
+317 PPKTA
-322 KESSASAE
+322 KNSTASAE
-330 RPGSGGSGDST
+330 KPGSGGSGDAT

-352 LASRDQEAGEL
+352 LTSREQEAGEL

-371 DLKTKNDKLLSLK
+371 DLKSKNDKLLSLK

-390 LQAKLKEL
+390 LQQKLKEL
-398 QDKSA
+398 QDKAA
-403 KPGATPAATAPAS
+403 KPGTSTPIAATPTPPAS
-416 TAPATAGTKPA
+416 TAATS
-427 ATAPAATAPTATTP
+427 
-441 AATTPA
+441 TPA
-447 ASTTT
+447 ASTPA
-452 TVTAPKPGGEL
+452 TATSSTAAAKPGEL
-463 TKEEIWGAAAGDK
+463 TKEEIWGAAAGSK
-476 SASPGSTSST
+476 TAPTASATAPASSAT
-486 PSTAATTPAATATPG
+486 PPAATPG
-501 SSTSTT
+501 SSTTS
-507 PSTVATPPAT
+507 PAT
-517 GTTPAASST
+517 SGPTLPATTAPASST
-526 TPAATTPSAT
+526 TPAAST
-536 TPATTSSATPGA
+536 
-548 STTPATTTPAATD
+548 STTPAAAT
-561 STTTP
+561 S
-566 ASTTPATTTPAATPP
+566 TPP
-581 ATTTP
+581 ATTSPSPGETIVATPPGSTTPTTPAPASTAPAVPTTTPAPPATPP
-586 AKPATSTTAPAKPAA
+586 AKPATSTTAAAKPST
-601 PAKVQPLEV
+601 PAKVQPLETAQ
-610 EKPWYSNPNTWMYG
+610 PWYSNPTYWMYG
-624 AGGLAVLGA
+624 LGGLAVLGG
-633 LGFLLSRVLGKK
+633 LGFLLSRLGKK
-645 KAAPA
+645 KAPA
-650 AADSGYTEATS
+650 AAAGGAAFTDATS

-719 QQVQAMGRELVP
+719 QNVQAMGRELVP
-731 SNPLFAEPVASGGA
+731 SNPLFADAVATSA
-745 PAFGGFGSS
+745 PAFGSQL
-754 PASPEPMRFDG
+754 SPEPMRFDG
-765 FDDGFGTPPP
+765 FDDSFGAP
-775 PPAAKPAEEEAFDF
+775 PPAATPPHEDDAFDF
-789 DLADRSA
+789 DLAAPGSKA
-796 PPPSAAR
+796 TVPPPSAVH
-803 DDFSFDLTPPP
+803 DDFSFDLTPPAP
-814 PSNNYQT
+814 APSNYQT

-826 PPIPDLAPPPAA
+826 PPMPDLSPPS
-838 RMDDD
+838 RLDDD

-876 VLIEGSEGQKA
+876 VLLEGSEGQKG